1 MNTLL
6 TYIRPCVLSVLRQGR
21 HSFLIGMEMLC
32 FFVCDGAP
40 SLLFLQI
47 VSNSTSRKRRQTSAG
62 DGNRFLLSITG
73 FQSSIDRKERVHKND
88 NCSLVAR
95 AALFWGSETMSTEK
109 ATTDSRCRFFFL
121 PWRARFKSSRVY
133 RTVIGRHKEGG
144 NKCRETK

>member
-6 TYIRPCVLSVLRQGR
+6 TYIRPCVVSVLRQGR

-73 FQSSIDRKERVHKND
+73 FQSSIDRKERVQKMTIVH
-88 NCSLVAR
+88 SWLELLYSGAR
-95 AALFWGSETMSTEK
+95 KQCQPRKQLQIVDVDFSSCHGGHVLNQAA
-109 ATTDSRCRFFFL
+109 
-121 PWRARFKSSRVY
+121 Y
-133 RTVIGRHKEGG
+133 TVP
-144 NKCRETK
+144 